1 MLLAALA
8 VGTSACNGGSDVP
21 AGAVA
26 VVDGTP
32 VPQSALD
39 ELINRQK
46 AVYASHNQE
55 FPTEGSESYE
65 NIQRNYVVYLVQQA
79 EFQQEAKKLG
89 VVVSQQ
95 DVDDALVAF
104 IKSDYNGNRTKFQR
118 SLKAQG
124 FTLATFKESLRASV
138 LTRKV
143 LAAANRNVT
152 VNDRDLVAYYKL
164 NRATKYAE
172 HSLQTGQ
179 GFDLRDSPQPE
190 ARRSQRRLDPEPLD
204 PLRGQ
209 GGLRK
214 RLRAARILSSARL
227 AR

>member
-26 VVDGTP
+26 VVDGTQ
-32 VPQSALD
+32 VPKSALD

-46 AVYASHNQE
+46 AVYATANRD
-55 FPTEGSESYE
+55 FPDEDSKSY
-65 NIQRNYVVYLVQQA
+65 NDIQRNYVIYLVQQA

-95 DVDDALVAF
+95 DVDGALEAF
-104 IKSDYNGNRTKFQR
+104 IKSDYSGDRTKFQR

-152 VNDRDLVAYYKL
+152 VDDGDVVAYYKL
-164 NRATKYAE
+164 NRATKYPDTPFKQVKDSIYATLLDQKRGE
-172 HSLQTGQ
+172 ANVAWIQNLSIRYEDKVDYAK
-179 GFDLRDSPQPE
+179 GF
-190 ARRSQRRLDPEPLD
+190 EP
-204 PLRGQ
+204 PG
-209 GGLRK
+209 
-214 RLRAARILSSARL
+214 S
-227 AR
+227 

>member
-1 MLLAALA
+1 MLMAALA

-26 VVDGTP
+26 VVDGTQ
-32 VPQSALD
+32 VPKSALD

-46 AVYASHNQE
+46 AVYATANRD
-55 FPTEGSESYE
+55 FPDEDSKSY
-65 NIQRNYVVYLVQQA
+65 NDIQRNYVIYLVQQA

-95 DVDDALVAF
+95 DVDGALEAF
-104 IKSDYNGNRTKFQR
+104 IKSDYSGDRTKFQR

-152 VNDRDLVAYYKL
+152 VDDGDVVAYYKL
-164 NRATKYAE
+164 NRATKYPDTPFKQVKDSIYATLLDQKRGE
-172 HSLQTGQ
+172 ANVAWIQNLSIRYEDKVDYAK
-179 GFDLRDSPQPE
+179 GF
-190 ARRSQRRLDPEPLD
+190 EP
-204 PLRGQ
+204 PG
-209 GGLRK
+209 
-214 RLRAARILSSARL
+214 S
-227 AR
+227 

>member
-26 VVDGTP
+26 VVDGTQ
-32 VPQSALD
+32 VPKSALD

-46 AVYASHNQE
+46 AVYASQNQE
-55 FPTEGSESYE
+55 FPTEGSESY
-65 NIQRNYVVYLVQQA
+65 NDIQRNYVVYLVQQA

-95 DVDDALVAF
+95 DVDDALEAF
-104 IKSDYNGNRTKFQR
+104 IDSNYSGDRTKFQR

-152 VNDRDLVAYYKL
+152 VDDRDVVAYYKL
-164 NRATKYAE
+164 NRATKYPDTPFKQVKDSIHATLLDQKRGE
-172 HSLQTGQ
+172 ANVAWIQNLSIRYEDKVDYAK
-179 GFDLRDSPQPE
+179 GF
-190 ARRSQRRLDPEPLD
+190 EP
-204 PLRGQ
+204 PG
-209 GGLRK
+209 
-214 RLRAARILSSARL
+214 S
-227 AR
+227 